1 MTVEQVTFQEVI
13 PEKVYVIRCKD
24 CLYFTKSDMVPY
36 MDGYCSAWSYNG
48 CKEFG
53 YCYKAMRGRKED
65 PEE

>member
-1 MTVEQVTFQEVI
+1 MTVEQVTFQDVI

-53 YCYKAMRGRKED
+53 YCTK
-65 PEE
+65 P